1 MEDLSVKLH
10 VFISERNGDKIVIS
24 SMQTAMAE
32 TQAKKDGVEFNK
44 FTFCDLKRKGISD
57 TLANVRMVSDGHR
70 SPEMMKVYDV
80 KPDVVI
86 PTKN

>member
-1 MEDLSVKLH
+1 VENLLVNRH
-10 VFISERNGDKIVIS
+10 VFISERTGDKIDIS

-32 TQAKKDGVEFNK
+32 TQAKKDGAEFNK
-44 FTFCDLKRKGISD
+44 FTFRDLKRKGISD
-57 TLANVRMVSDGHR
+57 TTASERMVSDGHR